1 VNANLAKL
9 GDELDTAERE
19 WIETHPHRSPGEAI
33 CGGKVGDALDRYR
46 AAVRADIGKGK
57 LPWMVF
63 PPIQD
68 ATSLRDL
75 VDKEAQRVR
84 ECHSLKLHWDF
95 QDTARK
101 QRGRKFAD
109 DGTRIVFRSL
119 RRRQSVRSVPWAEN

>member
-1 VNANLAKL
+1 MRTDVAQL
-9 GDELDTAERE
+9 GDALDTAEQE
-19 WIETHPHRSPGEAI
+19 WIETHPHREAYEAI
-33 CGGKVGDALDRYR
+33 YGAKVGDALDRYR
-46 AAVRADIGKGK
+46 AAVLAEIGEGK

-75 VDKEAQRVR
+75 VDKEALRVR

-95 QDTARK
+95 QGTARK

-109 DGTRIVFRSL
+109 DGTRIVFRSS
-119 RRRQSVRSVPWAEN
+119 RRPQSVRSVPWVEN